1 MNFPE
6 NLKYTKEH
14 EWIRLEGDNTAVI
27 GITEHAQSEL
37 GDVVYVEI
45 ETEGEELE
53 KDAVFGTVE
62 AVKTVADLYLPA
74 AGTVLEVNEKLAD
87 APELVNQDPYGE
99 GWMIKMSLA
108 NPEEATE
115 FMSVA
120 DYKDLVGA

>member
-1 MNFPE
+1 MNFPD

-14 EWIRLEGDNTAVI
+14 EWVKLLDDNTAVV
-27 GITEHAQSEL
+27 GITDHAQGEL

-62 AVKTVADLYLPA
+62 AVKTVADLYLPV

-87 APELVNQDPYGE
+87 TPELVNQDPYGD
-99 GWMIKMSLA
+99 GWMIKMSIANSEDLA
-108 NPEEATE
+108 ELMA
-115 FMSVA
+115 VA

>member
-1 MNFPE
+1 MNFPD

-14 EWIRLEGDNTAVI
+14 EWIRLEDDNTAVI
-27 GITEHAQSEL
+27 GITAHAQSEL

-87 APELVNQDPYGE
+87 TPELVNQDPYGE
-99 GWMIKMSLA
+99 GWMIKMKFA
-108 NPEEATE
+108 DIADAEELL
-115 FMSVA
+115 SVA
-120 DYKDLVGA
+120 DYKELVGA

>member
-1 MNFPE
+1 MNFPD

-14 EWIRLEGDNTAVI
+14 EWVKLEDENTAII
-27 GITEHAQSEL
+27 GITDHAQSEL

-62 AVKTVADLYLPA
+62 AVKTVADLYLPV

-87 APELVNQDPYGE
+87 NPELVNQDPYGE
-99 GWMIKMSLA
+99 GWMIKMSIA
-108 NPEEATE
+108 NSQDATE
-115 FMSVA
+115 LMSVA
-120 DYKDLVGA
+120 DYKELVGA

>member
-1 MNFPE
+1 MNFPD

-14 EWIRLEGDNTAVI
+14 EWIRLEEDNTAVI
-27 GITEHAQSEL
+27 GITAHAQSEL

-74 AGTVLEVNEKLAD
+74 EGTVLEVNEKLAD
-87 APELVNQDPYGE
+87 TPELVNQDPYGE
-99 GWMIKMSLA
+99 GWMIKMKFA
-108 NPEEATE
+108 NIADAEELL
-115 FMSVA
+115 SVT
-120 DYKDLVGA
+120 DYKALVEA